1 MKRGKIGLPDLAS
14 AVAVFAIAAVCLLLA
29 RAAYDSNRPLI
40 EAQARRSRL
49 AEFAAVL
56 PLPHDND
63 LLSDRI
69 AVRGSGELDA
79 SDLYIYRGRLR
90 GQAVGLVMSPVYATG
105 YNGPV
110 ELMVGIDAAGR
121 LTGVR
126 IRNHRETPDL
136 GGLAHQERSGWLLD
150 FAGRSLN
157 NTPASGWS
165 VRSEGG
171 DFDQLSGA
179 TITTRGIIRAVRH
192 CLDYY
197 ASNRNTLYL

>member
-1 MKRGKIGLPDLAS
+1 MKLGKIDLPDFAS
-14 AVAVFAIAAVCLLLA
+14 AVAVIGIATVCLLFA
-29 RAAYDSNRPLI
+29 RTAYDSNRPLI
-40 EAQARRSRL
+40 EEQARRRNL
-49 AEFAAVL
+49 AEIEAVL

-63 LLSDRI
+63 LLADRI
-69 AVRGSGELDA
+69 AVRGSGELDGH
-79 SDLYIYRGRLR
+79 DLLIYRGRLR
-90 GQAVGLVMSPVYATG
+90 GQAVGLVMGPVYAAG
-105 YNGPV
+105 YSGPI

-136 GGLAHQERSGWLLD
+136 GGTAHQEKSGWLLD

-179 TITTRGIIRAVRH
+179 TITARGIIRAVRH

-197 ASNRNTLYL
+197 ASNRDTLYL

>member
-1 MKRGKIGLPDLAS
+1 MKLRKIGLPDLAS
-14 AVAVFAIAAVCLLLA
+14 AVAVIGIATACLFFA

-40 EAQARRSRL
+40 EEQARRHTL
-49 AEFAAVL
+49 AEIEAIL

-63 LLSDRI
+63 LLADRI
-69 AVRGSGELDA
+69 AIDGAGELDGH
-79 SDLYIYRGRLR
+79 DLHIYRGRLR
-90 GQAVGLVMSPVYATG
+90 GQAVGLVMGPVYAAG
-105 YNGPV
+105 YSGPI
-110 ELMVGIDAAGR
+110 ELMVGMNYAGQI
-121 LTGVR
+121 TGVR

-136 GGLAHQERSGWLLD
+136 GGLAHQEKSGWLLD
-150 FAGRSLN
+150 FAERSLN

-179 TITTRGIIRAVRH
+179 TITARGIIRAVKH

-197 ASNRNTLYL
+197 ASNRDTLYL